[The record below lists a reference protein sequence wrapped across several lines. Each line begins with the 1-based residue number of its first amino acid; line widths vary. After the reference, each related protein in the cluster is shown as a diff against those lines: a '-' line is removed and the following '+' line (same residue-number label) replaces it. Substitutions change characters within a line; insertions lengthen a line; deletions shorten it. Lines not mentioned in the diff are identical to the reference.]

1 MLSLLKLFG
10 KSPFA
15 PLQIHMEKV
24 AYCVSKLEDIFQALF
39 AGDQPR
45 VLALAEE
52 ISASEHEADQ
62 TKSYIRNHL
71 TRGLFFLMDRSDLLT
86 ILSLQDS
93 IADKTENIALL
104 LTMRPIALPPDF
116 HEDFF
121 ALLRKNLATFK
132 EAFQIMQELDELVET
147 SFGGNEAEKVKK
159 MTEKVA
165 LLEHESD
172 LVERALLRR
181 FFTEAEQLP
190 SPVFHLWLKI
200 FESVGDLSNLSE
212 NLADRIRMLL
222 EVK

>member
-1 MLSLLKLFG
+1 MLSLFKIFG

-24 AYCVSKLEDIFQALF
+24 AYCVSKLEYIFQALF
-39 AGDQPR
+39 EGDQGK
-45 VLALAEE
+45 VLTLAEE
-52 ISASEHEADQ
+52 ISVSENEADQ

-71 TRGLFFLMDRSDLLT
+71 TKGLFFLMERSDLLA

-93 IADKTENIALL
+93 IANKVETIAAL
-104 LTMRPIALPPDF
+104 LTMRPIVLPVNF
-116 HEDFF
+116 HKGFF
-121 ALLRKNLATFK
+121 LLLHKNLATFK
-132 EAFQIMQELDELVET
+132 EAFQIMQELDELIET
-147 SFGGNEAEKVKK
+147 SFGGNEAEKVKT

-165 LLEHESD
+165 LLEHESSI
-172 LVERALLRR
+172 LEKALLRQ
-181 FFTEAEQLP
+181 FFTEGESLP
-190 SPVFHLWLKI
+190 SPLFYLWLKI